1 MQENKTV
8 EKVEEKDQK
17 IDKEVFETFFRENY
31 VPVEYKNIKEEF
43 EEIASAGNDI
53 FTESYEA
60 RNLTKE
66 NFILYLT
73 NDAYCAFEAVVEE
86 ALDDLNPEIV
96 DAVMD
101 VTTTMANGDEITEKY
116 WNTGEELLKE
126 FLYQLYDEVISTWR

>member
-1 MQENKTV
+1 MQNE
-8 EKVEEKDQK
+8 K
-17 IDKEVFETFFRENY
+17 IDKEVFDTFFRENY
-31 VPVEYKNIKEEF
+31 VPVEYKNIKAEF
-43 EEIASAGNDI
+43 EEIAAIGNEI

-101 VTTTMANGDEITEKY
+101 VTATMPNGDEITEKY
-116 WNTGEELLKE
+116 WSAGEDLLKE
-126 FLYQLYDEVISTWR
+126 FLYQFYDDVISKWH